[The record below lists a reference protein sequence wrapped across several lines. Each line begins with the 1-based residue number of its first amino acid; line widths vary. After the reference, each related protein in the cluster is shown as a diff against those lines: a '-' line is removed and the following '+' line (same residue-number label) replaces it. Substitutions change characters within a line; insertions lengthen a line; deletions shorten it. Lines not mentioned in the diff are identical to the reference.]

1 MATVKASEVGIERL
15 HHAKE
20 SMGKSW
26 EVVAEESRV
35 AKATIFKLLKGDPV
49 TREVVGDLAT
59 YFKLERREIV
69 TDREW
74 YPQWSGRGTGDLW
87 KMLWNSRGRIWSG
100 FGRLRRRI
108 SRNWC
113 GRG

>member
-49 TREVVGDLAT
+49 TREVVGDLTT

-69 TDREW
+69 TEMERFRAIKAADKPQLVREGMR
-74 YPQWSGRGTGDLW
+74 SI
-87 KMLWNSRGRIWSG
+87 K
-100 FGRLRRRI
+100 
-108 SRNWC
+108 
-113 GRG
+113 